1 MLPVTD
7 DVPAGR
13 EDLLDAGFGFPAVG
27 REEEVHGTVVHV
39 FALYQVTAPAR
50 HNPNTHAL

>member
-39 FALYQVTAPAR
+39 FALCQVTAPAR